1 MRQMAE
7 IAPRAAADSLADCVD
22 CAYAVLTHAAWEES
36 KKGRRGK
43 GEGGV
48 EMRGVKRRWIIENL
62 PPPVP
67 KYSKKRTA
75 AQPDATRI

>member
-7 IAPRAAADSLADCVD
+7 IALRAAADSLADCVD

-36 KKGRRGK
+36 KKGSRGK

-62 PPPVP
+62 PTPVP
-67 KYSKKRTA
+67 NYSKKRTA